1 MRRAL
6 IAAIIVLSGIFSG
19 SLGAREGEN
28 VSASDSHPL
37 AMQVVV
43 NENYS
48 HDSNAFTQG
57 LLFHQGYLYE
67 STGRYGN
74 SSLREVELSTGV
86 ITRSVALNESLFGEG
101 LALVDSTLIQL
112 TWKNNTALVWNL
124 SDFTLL
130 GNLSYDGEGWGL
142 CNNGEHLIMSNG
154 TDVLTVRDPDN
165 FSIIR
170 EIQVRNDGSPQSLL
184 NELECDEEH
193 IWANIWGNE
202 SFIRIN
208 STTGYVD
215 QVIDAGSLLEDES
228 VSGTGVLNGI
238 AITDSGEFLLTGKN
252 WPKVFKV
259 NLLPTPGPEPDNGSG
274 DTSSDSNNSS
284 GQAGQSSGTEGETS
298 IINKIISLV
307 LMLVVG
313 TMIITATVLMIR
325 LNRQGQTHKGTRS
338 PMRGGEE
345 DER

>member
-1 MRRAL
+1 
-6 IAAIIVLSGIFSG
+6 
-19 SLGAREGEN
+19 
-28 VSASDSHPL
+28 
-37 AMQVVV
+37 
-43 NENYS
+43 
-48 HDSNAFTQG
+48 
-57 LLFHQGYLYE
+57 FHQGYLYE

-74 SSLREVELSTGV
+74 SSLREVELSTGA

-142 CNNGEHLIMSNG
+142 CNDGEHLIMSNG
-154 TDVLTVRDPDN
+154 TDVLTVRNPDN

-170 EIQVRNDGSPQSLL
+170 EIQVINGGSPQSLL
-184 NELECDEEH
+184 NELECDEEY
-193 IWANIWGNE
+193 IWANIWGNK

-259 NLLPTPGPEPDNGSG
+259 NLLPTPGSSPDNGSS